1 MCKNT
6 LVVYFTW
13 SNTSKK
19 IAERIQ
25 SLLEADIFQIQTE
38 KTYPDTYLK
47 CVVEAGKE
55 KMKKERPALLHHLQ
69 SIEQYEKIVLVFP
82 NWWSGLPMAVFTFLE
97 ELDFSKKIILRFV

>member
-47 CVVEAGKE
+47 YVVEAGK
-55 KMKKERPALLHHLQ
+55 KK
-69 SIEQYEKIVLVFP
+69 
-82 NWWSGLPMAVFTFLE
+82 
-97 ELDFSKKIILRFV
+97 